1 MSEADAGLIS
11 AMALDGTARR
21 PVLEVSRLRLGY
33 GDLIAVWD
41 VSLRLLAGQTTALVG
56 RNGAGKTTLLS
67 GIAGILPVKAGNV
80 VLGGHDITKVP
91 SYRRV
96 QHGLGLVQEGKR
108 VFRRL
113 TVRDNLMLGLR
124 ACGVRK
130 SQMSGRLDRLY
141 TDFGMLGER
150 AHTLAGSL
158 SGGQQQMLAIATA
171 LASEPRVLLVD
182 EPSSGLAPVFVDQV
196 FEILEK
202 LRDSGMAILLVE
214 QLVEEVLDGIA
225 DDVVV
230 LEQGRVTVA
239 DKAVNL
245 SAEAIA
251 RGIYAAA
258 DDGAAG

>member
-1 MSEADAGLIS
+1 MSEANDGLIFPL
-11 AMALDGTARR
+11 ALGETARR
-21 PVLEVSRLRLGY
+21 PMLEVTQLRLGY

-41 VSLRLLAGQTTALVG
+41 VSLRLMAGQTTALVG

-67 GIAGILPVKAGNV
+67 GIAGMLPVKAGSV

-91 SYRRV
+91 PFRRV

-108 VFRRL
+108 VFRKL

-130 SQMSGRLDRLY
+130 SQMGGRLDRLY
-141 TDFGMLGER
+141 ADFGMLAER
-150 AHTLAGSL
+150 AHSLAGSL
-158 SGGQQQMLAIATA
+158 SGGEEQMLGIAA
-171 LASEPRVLLVD
+171 EPRVLLVD

-196 FEILEK
+196 FEILDR

-225 DDVVV
+225 GDV
-230 LEQGRVTVA
+230 G
-239 DKAVNL
+239 
-245 SAEAIA
+245 
-251 RGIYAAA
+251 
-258 DDGAAG
+258 

>member
-1 MSEADAGLIS
+1 MSEANAGLMS
-11 AMALDGTARR
+11 ASALDGTARR
-21 PVLEVSRLRLGY
+21 PILEVSQLRLGY

-41 VSLRLLAGQTTALVG
+41 VSLRLMPGRTTALVG

-67 GIAGILPVKAGNV
+67 GIAGILPVKSGNV
-80 VLGGHDITKVP
+80 VLDGHDITKVP
-91 SYRRV
+91 PYQRV
-96 QHGLGLVQEGKR
+96 RHGLGLVQEGKR
-108 VFRRL
+108 VFRKL

-130 SQMSGRLDRLY
+130 SQMGGRLDGLY
-141 TDFGMLGER
+141 ADFGMLAER
-150 AHTLAGSL
+150 AHSLAGSL

-171 LASEPRVLLVD
+171 LAAEPRVLLVD

-196 FEILEK
+196 FEILDR

-214 QLVEEVLDGIA
+214 QLVEEVLGGIA
-225 DDVVV
+225 DDVMV
-230 LEQGRVTVA
+230 LEQGRVTLA
-239 DKAVNL
+239 DSASSL

-258 DDGAAG
+258 DDAAG